1 MPVAEP
7 IFRFNPAAPSCHAAT
22 IVEPAPGQLLAAWFA
37 GSYEGHPDVAIWL
50 AACEAGRWTSPR
62 KVADVAGV
70 PLWNPVL
77 YRDAGDD
84 LWLFFKIG
92 PDVPSWTG
100 AYLRSRDGGQNW
112 SGPVLLPAGIT
123 GPAKNKPITL
133 SGGAIAA
140 GASSETWRS
149 WSCWLEVSGD
159 AGRTWRRYGPIT
171 PPAEMGAGADDAAE
185 IAHAVPEVISAKW
198 DTTTQSLLIP
208 QTHRGVIQP
217 ALWEHAPGR
226 LRMLMRPTRRIGRV
240 CLASS
245 EDFGRTWSP
254 AEPLPIPNPNSGLD
268 AVRLADGRILLACN
282 PVPEGRTPLAILV
295 SEDNGTTWTRRL
307 DLETGPGEYS
317 YPSVI
322 QAGDGQVHVVA
333 TYRRQQIY
341 HYRIHPRELDAAA
354 SAGPPR
360 SR

>member
-1 MPVAEP
+1 MIQSMP
-7 IFRFNPAAPSCHAAT
+7 IFSYNPLAPSCHAST
-22 IVEPAPGQLLAAWFA
+22 VVEAFDGRLLCAWFA
-37 GSYEGHPDVAIWL
+37 GTHEGHPDVSIWL
-50 AACEAGRWTSPR
+50 AACEGGRWASPR

-77 YRDAGDD
+77 FGDARDC
-84 LWLFFKIG
+84 LWLFYKIG

-100 AYLRSRDGGQNW
+100 AYLRSRDGGQSW

-133 SGGAIAA
+133 SNGEIAA

-171 PPAEMGAGADDAAE
+171 PPGEMGAAADDAAE
-185 IAHAVPEVISAKW
+185 IAQAVPEVISATW
-198 DTTTQSLLIP
+198 DAASDVLLIP
-208 QTHRGVIQP
+208 QSHRGVIQP

-245 EDFGRTWSP
+245 DDFGRTWSTATVTP
-254 AEPLPIPNPNSGLD
+254 VPNPNSGLD
-268 AVRLADGRILLACN
+268 AVRLADGRIVLVCN
-282 PVPEGRTPLAILV
+282 PVMEGRSPLSILV
-295 SEDNGTTWTRRL
+295 SGDNAETWQHCAA
-307 DLETGPGEYS
+307 LETIPGEHS

-322 QAGDGQVHVVA
+322 QARDGRMHIVY
-333 TYRRQQIY
+333 TYLRRQIKHAILQPGDL
-341 HYRIHPRELDAAA
+341 R
-354 SAGPPR
+354 
-360 SR
+360 